1 MEHPVRWAIEVVT
14 RKAVHSR
21 AGGWEICHDVRI
33 EQVVPCEFAGGFSL
47 SYGDVL
53 SIPGVLGF
61 YFVTRNDC
69 WILSFFFLYL
79 LR

>member
-1 MEHPVRWAIEVVT
+1 MGNRSGDPE
-14 RKAVHSR
+14 SR
-21 AGGWEICHDVRI
+21 PFTSWGLGNLSHVRI

-61 YFVTRNDC
+61 YFVIRNDC
-69 WILSFFFLYL
+69 WILSFFFSVSVEMII
-79 LR
+79 